1 MKYSPSRSRRPQG
14 WVAFTI
20 LAALIVVSATSF
32 AGDGTAPPD
41 GRIAYVATDMSW
53 SVYQTADGKAE
64 CPGGFNEYGPREV
77 FAKLYPKGGAEADT
91 RLVRESLK
99 LFPMDS
105 KDQFP
110 MPEAKGP
117 TAIGLNLDGKI
128 GPRDFTSPSGEPGID
143 NELYRLIGCNR
154 QFRGPTG
161 EFRRYGIYL
170 GRQSIYNRIIIEITG
185 VDSLKNDDAV
195 TVTILRG
202 LDPLLTDA
210 SAEQVLPGG
219 TQRVD
224 NRFSKRFYVQLKGKI
239 VNGQLRTEPAEVI
252 WPWSFFYT
260 AATEYRLRAARFQ
273 LDLTDTK
280 AAGLLG
286 SYVDVESFYSTLNM
300 WSMHH
305 LAYGQLD
312 PSGFYRKLR
321 QLADAYPDGSGGMT
335 AISSSINISMSRVF
349 LDRSQPGNAGVARGS
364 P

>member
-1 MKYSPSRSRRPQG
+1 MKYSPSRSRRPQA
-14 WVAFTI
+14 WRAFTI
-20 LAALIVVSATSF
+20 VAGLLVVPPTSF

-41 GRIAYVATDMSW
+41 GRIAYVATDMTW

-64 CPGGFNEYGPREV
+64 CPDGFNEYGPREV

-110 MPEAKGP
+110 IPEANGP

-128 GPRDFTSPSGEPGID
+128 GPRDFTSPAGEKGID
-143 NELYRLIGCNR
+143 NQLYRLIGCNR

-170 GRQSIYNRIIIEITG
+170 GRQSIYNRVIIEITG

-210 SAEQVLPGG
+210 SGEQVLPGG

-224 NRFSKRFYVQLKGKI
+224 NRFSKRFYVQLKGRI
-239 VNGQLRTEPAEVI
+239 VNGQLRTEPTDVI

-280 AAGLLG
+280 ATGLLG
-286 SYVDVESFYSTLNM
+286 SYVEVESFYSTLNM

-321 QLADAYPDGSGGMT
+321 QLADAYPDESGSMT
-335 AISSSINISMSRVF
+335 AISSSINISLSRVF
-349 LDRSQPGNAGVARGS
+349 LDRGQTSNTVVARES